1 MLFLHNL
8 AARLVAMLDQGPRP
22 VDAWTVARVSH
33 AGPPGPWSAILDPVA
48 VVRAPWTGRAG
59 GYLVRA

>member
-22 VDAWTVARVSH
+22 VDAWTVGRVPYP
-33 AGPPGPWSAILDPVA
+33 GPPGPWSAILDLVA
-48 VVRAPWTGRAG
+48 LVRAPWTGRAG